1 MARQTSKSSKS
12 PARRR
17 RNASPDGR
25 SASQK
30 TEKYRFAQN
39 VGGEGTVAER
49 EYRSYATSDGGPPGG
64 EPDVLL
70 DVPVVKVDSIHFELD
85 DLDAHVALK
94 AQVLDLVK
102 LNVGVYVHLGRV
114 KLDIKGVEA
123 QALLKVRLDHVTAI
137 VDRVLTTLDRNPQ
150 LVRSLGQAVEEVGS
164 GAGETLADTGH
175 AVEDVGEG
183 AEGAVQDV
191 GKGAGQATGEIGKG
205 ASQAVEGVG
214 KGAGEAVGDVGQGA
228 GEAAGQVGQGA
239 GQALGDV
246 GQGAGQAVGNLDK
259 TVGGLGQTVGQV
271 GQGAGQAAEG
281 LGQGVGEVAQGAGQ
295 AAEGLGQGVG
305 EVAQGAGQATG
316 EVGQAV
322 GGVAGAAGQLGRQ
335 GGGGLQQGGGG
346 QQQAGDRQAQQQN
359 AQGQE
364 PQGGGAQSQ
373 TPAGQQPAGAGAA
386 AQPDGGIPA
395 DAGPGGLAKEVA
407 RTVAKEIGSAASDEA
422 KDLGLAAT
430 RKARELGE
438 RRRRR
443 RAERH
448 HATEAALRTAKE
460 LGVDLDVVEGTGA
473 EGRITVRDVR
483 EAQEG

>member
-1 MARQTSKSSKS
+1 MARQSAKSSKS

-17 RNASPDGR
+17 RAASPNGR

-39 VGGEGTVAER
+39 VGGDETVAER
-49 EYRSYATSDGGPPGG
+49 EYRSYAHPDGGDPGRDPGG
-64 EPDVLL
+64 DPDVLL

-102 LNVGVYVHLGRV
+102 LNVGVYVHLGKV

-123 QALLKVRLDHVTAI
+123 QALLKVRLDHVAAI
-137 VDRVLTTLDRNPQ
+137 VDRVLTTLDRNPE
-150 LVRSLGQAVEEVGS
+150 LVKSLGHAVEDVGS
-164 GAGETLADTGH
+164 GAGHTLSETGE

-228 GEAAGQVGQGA
+228 GEAAGQLGQGA

-295 AAEGLGQGVG
+295 AA
-305 EVAQGAGQATG
+305 G

-322 GGVAGAAGQLGRQ
+322 GGVAGAAGQLG
-335 GGGGLQQGGGG
+335 QQGGGE
-346 QQQAGDRQAQQQN
+346 Q
-359 AQGQE
+359 
-364 PQGGGAQSQ
+364 QGGGQ
-373 TPAGQQPAGAGAA
+373 GQQPS
-386 AQPDGGIPA
+386 QPSG
-395 DAGPGGLAKEVA
+395 
-407 RTVAKEIGSAASDEA
+407 
-422 KDLGLAAT
+422 
-430 RKARELGE
+430 
-438 RRRRR
+438 
-443 RAERH
+443 
-448 HATEAALRTAKE
+448 
-460 LGVDLDVVEGTGA
+460 
-473 EGRITVRDVR
+473 
-483 EAQEG
+483 